1 VSDAG
6 ITAITMP
13 KFGLAMTE
21 GKVASWA
28 VPEGA
33 QVSAGDELA
42 DIETSK
48 ITNAYE
54 SPVGGILRRRVA
66 REQQDLPVGALL
78 GVIADASVPD
88 AAIDDFVAHFQAE
101 FDAHRE
107 AAVEERAPEPET
119 ITAGGLTI
127 RYLAL
132 GEGEGPA
139 VVLIHGFGGDL
150 NGWMFNQ
157 PALAA
162 GYRTIALDLPGHGG
176 SDKQVGAGDVASLA
190 TAVLDVLKA
199 LGIETAHLVG
209 HSLGGAVALET
220 ALREPA
226 RVASLSLIA
235 PAGLGAE
242 IDAGFIEGFIAAD
255 RRRTIQPVLARL
267 FVDASLVSRDMAE
280 DVLRFKRL
288 DGAVAALSAIAA
300 ANFPGGRQA
309 VTLRDRIGD
318 AGAPVQVIWGAAD
331 AILPAHHSEG
341 LPAPIVVHVLE
352 QAGHMP
358 HMERAGDVNRLLLAF
373 LAQ

>member
-1 VSDAG
+1 MSETA
-6 ITAITMP
+6 IIAITMP

-21 GKVASWA
+21 GKVAAWA

-66 REQQDLPVGALL
+66 IEQQDLPVGALL
-78 GVIADASVPD
+78 GVIADPSVPD
-88 AAIDDFVAHFQAE
+88 DAIDAFVTRFQAE
-101 FDAHRE
+101 FAAHRQ
-107 AAVEERAPEPET
+107 AAVEESVPEPQT
-119 ITAGGLTI
+119 ITAGGRTI

-132 GEGEGPA
+132 GDAGGTP

-150 NGWMFNQ
+150 NSWMFNQ
-157 PALAA
+157 PMLAA
-162 GYRTIALDLPGHGG
+162 AHRTVALDLPGHGG
-176 SDKQVGAGDVASLA
+176 SDKQVGAGDVAALA
-190 TAVLDVLKA
+190 MAVVEMLEA
-199 LGIETAHLVG
+199 LGIARAHLVG
-209 HSLGGAVALET
+209 HSLGGAVALDV

-226 RVASLSLIA
+226 LVASVSLVA
-235 PAGLGAE
+235 PAGLGPD
-242 IDAGFIEGFIAAD
+242 IDVAFIEGFIAAD
-255 RRRTIQPVLARL
+255 RRKTIQPVLARL

-288 DGAVAALSAIAA
+288 DGATAALSAIAA

-309 VTLRDRIGD
+309 LILRDRIND
-318 AGAPVQVIWGAAD
+318 VAVPVQVIWGAGD
-331 AILPAHHSEG
+331 AILPAHHAGG
-341 LPAPIVVHVLE
+341 LPASVVVHTLE

-358 HMERAGDVNRLLLAF
+358 HMERAGEVNRLLLAF
-373 LAQ
+373 LAA